1 MVHYSLNKSAKR
13 NVESTLCAEECKD
26 SLRAGENMAKN
37 RKNLVGRPTVVTPE
51 VVAKL
56 EYGFMRGMNDTEAC
70 LYADISRSAFYD
82 YCNKNPEFTDRKEE
96 LKKQPSVKAKL
107 NVTEAIEQ
115 GDVDL
120 SKWYLERRN
129 KDEFSLKQ
137 EIKADVTEEVTINLE
152 LVDE

>member
-1 MVHYSLNKSAKR
+1 MPKQKKSNA
-13 NVESTLCAEECKD
+13 
-26 SLRAGENMAKN
+26 
-37 RKNLVGRPTVVTPE
+37 GRPTVVTPE
-51 VVAKL
+51 IVAKL

-82 YCNKNPEFTDRKEE
+82 YIQKNPEFGDRKEE
-96 LKKQPSVKAKL
+96 LKKYPAVKAKL
-107 NVTEAIEQ
+107 NITEAIEQ
-115 GDVDL
+115 GDEDL

-137 EIKADVTEEVTINLE
+137 EIKADVQEELTINIE